1 MFNKILIAN
10 RGEIA
15 LRIIRAARELGIK
28 TVAVFSTADDL
39 SLHKKF
45 ADEAICIGPPDP
57 LKSYLNIPSILAA
70 AELTDSD
77 AIHPGYGFLSENAKF
92 SSICDENNIVFIGP
106 DANTINSMGHKS
118 IAKDTMKAAGL
129 AVIPGSDGV
138 VDTVE
143 EGIQIASTIGY
154 PVIIKAASG
163 GGGRG
168 MRMVEK
174 EEDFTNAFNS
184 AQSESKIAFNND
196 EVYIEKYF
204 TEPRH
209 IEIQILGDSHGNIYA
224 FGERECSIQRRHQKL
239 IEESPS
245 PGINDEIRDKM
256 CEKAILAAKSVDYV
270 GAGTVEFLYD
280 PSSNNFFFMEMNT
293 RIQVE
298 HPVTEYVTNVDLV
311 KHQILCH
318 AGLAIP
324 KSYENLKLRGHSIEC
339 RINAE
344 DPDKNF
350 MPSPGTLTSVHFPGG
365 FGVRVDSSVYTGYT
379 IPSNYDSMIAKIIV
393 HAETRLEAINKM
405 YTSLNE
411 CVIDGIKTNIEF
423 QKKIL
428 KNDAFIKGDFNTN
441 FLNNFQ

>member
-1 MFNKILIAN
+1 
-10 RGEIA
+10 
-15 LRIIRAARELGIK
+15 
-28 TVAVFSTADDL
+28 
-39 SLHKKF
+39 
-45 ADEAICIGPPDP
+45 
-57 LKSYLNIPSILAA
+57 
-70 AELTDSD
+70 
-77 AIHPGYGFLSENAKF
+77 
-92 SSICDENNIVFIGP
+92 
-106 DANTINSMGHKS
+106 
-118 IAKDTMKAAGL
+118 
-129 AVIPGSDGV
+129 
-138 VDTVE
+138 
-143 EGIQIASTIGY
+143 
-154 PVIIKAASG
+154 
-163 GGGRG
+163 

-245 PGINDEIRDKM
+245 PGINDEIRKKM

-280 PSSNNFFFMEMNT
+280 PLSNDFFFMEMNT

-324 KSYENLKLRGHSIEC
+324 KSYENLKLH
-339 RINAE
+339 
-344 DPDKNF
+344 
-350 MPSPGTLTSVHFPGG
+350 
-365 FGVRVDSSVYTGYT
+365 
-379 IPSNYDSMIAKIIV
+379 
-393 HAETRLEAINKM
+393 
-405 YTSLNE
+405 
-411 CVIDGIKTNIEF
+411 
-423 QKKIL
+423 KKIV
-428 KNDAFIKGDFNTN
+428 K
-441 FLNNFQ
+441 

>member
-1 MFNKILIAN
+1 MFKKILIAN

-15 LRIIRAARELGIK
+15 LRIIRASRELGIK

-45 ADEAICIGPPDP
+45 ADEAICIGPPNP

-70 AELTDSD
+70 AELTDAD
-77 AIHPGYGFLSENAKF
+77 AIHPGYGFLSENANF
-92 SSICDENNIVFIGP
+92 SSICKENNIVFIGS
-106 DANTINSMGHKS
+106 DSTTISKMGHKS
-118 IAKDTMKAAGL
+118 TAKETMKAVGVE
-129 AVIPGSDGV
+129 VIPGSEGV
-138 VDTVE
+138 VKNVKDGLE
-143 EGIQIASTIGY
+143 IASSIGY

-168 MRMVEK
+168 MRMVEN
-174 EEDFTNAFNS
+174 EEDFTNSFNS
-184 AQSESKIAFNND
+184 AQSESKIAFDND

-209 IEIQILGDSHGNIYA
+209 IEIQILSDIHGNTFA
-224 FGERECSIQRRHQKL
+224 FGERECSIQRRHQKV

-245 PGINDEIRDKM
+245 PIINHETRKKM
-256 CEKAILAAKSVDYV
+256 CDTAVLAAKSVNYV
-270 GAGTVEFLYD
+270 GAGTIEFLYD
-280 PSSNNFFFMEMNT
+280 PLTNNFYFMEMNT

-298 HPVTEYVTNVDLV
+298 HPVTEFVTNVDLV

-318 AGLAIP
+318 AGLALP
-324 KSYENLKLRGHSIEC
+324 SKYKDLNLRGHSIEC

-365 FGVRVDSSVYTGYT
+365 LGVRVDSSVYTGYT
-379 IPSNYDSMIAKIIV
+379 IPPNYDSMIAKVIV
-393 HAETRLEAINKM
+393 HAQTRTEAINKM
-405 YTSLNE
+405 YTSLEE
-411 CVIDGIKTNIEF
+411 CVISGIKTNIEF

-428 KNDAFIKGDFNTN
+428 KNDSFIKGDFNTN
-441 FLNNFQ
+441 FLNNF

>member
-45 ADEAICIGPPDP
+45 ADEAICIGPPEP

-70 AELTDSD
+70 AELTNSD
-77 AIHPGYGFLSENAKF
+77 AIHPGYGFLSENANF
-92 SSICDENNIVFIGP
+92 SSICDENSIAFIGP

-118 IAKDTMKAAGL
+118 IAKDTMKAVGV

-143 EGIQIASTIGY
+143 QGLDIASSIGY

-168 MRMVEK
+168 MRMVTK
-174 EEDFTNAFNS
+174 EEDFLNAFNS
-184 AQSESKIAFNND
+184 AQSESKISFDND

-204 TEPRH
+204 IEPRH
-209 IEIQILGDSHGNIYA
+209 IEVQILADSHGNTYA

-245 PGINDEIRDKM
+245 PAINEEMREKM
-256 CEKAILAAKSVDYV
+256 CQTAILAAKSVNYI
-270 GAGTVEFLYD
+270 GAGTIEFLYD
-280 PSSNNFFFMEMNT
+280 PLSNDYFFMEMNT

-324 KSYENLKLRGHSIEC
+324 KSYEKLKLRGHSIEC

-365 FGVRVDSSVYTGYT
+365 LGVRVDSAVYTGYT
-379 IPSNYDSMIAKIIV
+379 IPPNYDSMIAKIIV
-393 HAETRLEAINKM
+393 HAQTRVEAINKM
-405 YTSLNE
+405 YTSLEE

-441 FLNNFQ
+441 FLNNFR